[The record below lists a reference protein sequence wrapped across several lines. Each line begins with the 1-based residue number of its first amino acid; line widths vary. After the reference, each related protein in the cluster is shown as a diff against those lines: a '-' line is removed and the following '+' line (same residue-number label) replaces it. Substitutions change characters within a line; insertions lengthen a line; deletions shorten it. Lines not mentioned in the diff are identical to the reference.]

1 MNISSDNLIHQ
12 NGCTVKPY
20 HQFPLEVLLFLSTVQ
35 PWMLCI
41 SYLCLTQ
48 EMLSWKLTEVT
59 SYNEFMHPDIIF
71 VNLDVYSRLSINNT
85 LIIIFKKL
93 ISGLLKPKKFT
104 LNQKIMLQILSL
116 GSQWK
121 LLRHVVC
128 AEWQVLETI
137 FLSHSSYTDLS
148 VWHSLLKIV

>member
-1 MNISSDNLIHQ
+1 
-12 NGCTVKPY
+12 
-20 HQFPLEVLLFLSTVQ
+20 
-35 PWMLCI
+35 
-41 SYLCLTQ
+41 
-48 EMLSWKLTEVT
+48 
-59 SYNEFMHPDIIF
+59 MHPDINF

-85 LIIIFKKL
+85 FIIIFKKL

-128 AEWQVLETI
+128 AE
-137 FLSHSSYTDLS
+137 
-148 VWHSLLKIV
+148 